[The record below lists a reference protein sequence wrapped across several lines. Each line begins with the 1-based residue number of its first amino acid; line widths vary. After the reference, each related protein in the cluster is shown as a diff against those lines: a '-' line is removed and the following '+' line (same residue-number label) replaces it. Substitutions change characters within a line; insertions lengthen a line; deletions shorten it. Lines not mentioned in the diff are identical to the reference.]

1 MEQTTAADRKGS
13 APLFER
19 VFGLAK
25 AGTDPRTEF
34 VAGLTTFL
42 TMV

>member
-13 APLFER
+13 APRFER

-34 VAGLTTFL
+34 VAGLTTF
-42 TMV
+42 

>member
-25 AGTDPRTEF
+25 AAPIRAPNSSPG
-34 VAGLTTFL
+34 
-42 TMV
+42 